1 MDTLSFK
8 QHIENLFKNSS
19 KFSDSEGNLDIHTIL
34 ESIES
39 IDTELIKVLKND
51 EKAKETFFT
60 QIEDIYIL
68 NQNRLIEFF
77 ALNDYMKNGSY
88 TSYTNKIGLI
98 KKDSFIKKFD
108 DVVLAF
114 PHKDCVLEGGQTK
127 DDDKSKE
134 VFYNEI
140 IASDEIDRLFEPKV
154 LTNIKRYSKDG
165 VEDNPMIQDDDN
177 LIIKGNN
184 LIALHSLK
192 KKYAGQVKLIYID
205 PPYNTGNDSFK
216 YNDNFNHSTWLTF
229 MKNRLEIARE
239 FLSDEGVIFVQ
250 CDDNEQAYLKV
261 LMDEVFSNG
270 YLQTVSIKKATAAGF
285 KSINLCPI
293 TTKEFIFI
301 YGKNNNGTQLQKI
314 YIETGY
320 VNDYDTYIQNISD
333 KPENWEF
340 ISLKELFYK
349 SICVEDWKSAKIKL
363 GDNWRRERDSF
374 IENFAKQN
382 YKNIISF
389 KDLHKPTEL
398 VKSTMDKSKKDR
410 DKIFILE
417 RENQE
422 ALYFKKGRSIAF
434 YKNKFREVNG
444 KFVPTEILS
453 DIWIDIKWDGI
464 SKEGEI
470 TLKNGKKP
478 EKLLQRIINLS
489 TQPNDLVMDFHLGSG
504 TTCAVAHKMGRK
516 YIGIEQMDYIED
528 ISVERLKKVVD
539 GEQGGISKAVN
550 WQGGGS
556 FIYAELKQINNFKNS
571 QIKSLN
577 KNIQY
582 LPIDEI
588 EDEDYAISKE
598 EIAINKAFY
607 GLEDE

>member
-1 MDTLSFK
+1 LDTLSFK